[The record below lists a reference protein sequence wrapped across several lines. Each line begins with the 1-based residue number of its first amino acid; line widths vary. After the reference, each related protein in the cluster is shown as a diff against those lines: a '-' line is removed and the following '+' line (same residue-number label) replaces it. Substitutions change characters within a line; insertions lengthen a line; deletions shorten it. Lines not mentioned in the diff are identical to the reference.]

1 MTERDT
7 WKSPLE
13 GRYASKEMK
22 HLFSDDVKFSTW
34 RKLWVALAE
43 AERELGLNITDE
55 QISEMKQY
63 IYDIN
68 YDVATAREREV
79 RHDVMS
85 HVYAFGQQA
94 KSAAGIIH
102 LGATSCYVTDNTD
115 IINIREGLY
124 IIRKKLIGVIKL
136 LADSADKH
144 NDIPCLG
151 YTHYQPATPITVGR
165 REAMWLQEFVECL
178 NDLDYVISTLK
189 FLGCRGATG
198 SSSTFMDLFEGDE
211 EKVKKLDYII
221 AEKFGFKK
229 VYPISAQTYPR
240 GLDIQVTNCLSRICA
255 GAYKMAEDIRLL
267 QHDKEIEE
275 PFEKN
280 QIGSS
285 AMAYKRNPMR
295 SERICSLSRQV
306 INVAKNTADTACTQF
321 LERTLDDS
329 ANRRSALPECFLGTD
344 AVLIICANVVDGLVV
359 NEKVIEKR
367 LREELPFMATELII
381 MEAAKKGGDRQEL
394 HEHIRQHSMKAGQRI
409 KEEGLDNNLFELIAN
424 DPIFNLTMEE
434 IETVCDPKKLTGR
447 SAHQVTDYL
456 EEVVYP
462 ILEENKNLLT
472 DINTE
477 VTV

>member
-1 MTERDT
+1 MAKRDT
-7 WKSPLE
+7 WESPL

-22 HLFSDDVKFSTW
+22 YLFSDDVKFSTW

-43 AERELGLNITDE
+43 AEQELGLDIKDE

-63 IYDIN
+63 INDIN
-68 YDVATAREREV
+68 YDVATAREKEV

-136 LADSADKH
+136 LADSANKH
-144 NDIPCLG
+144 NDISCLG
-151 YTHYQPATPITVGR
+151 YTHYQAATPITVGR

-178 NDLDYVISTLK
+178 HDLDYVISTLK

-221 AEKFGFKK
+221 AEKFKFEKI
-229 VYPISAQTYPR
+229 YPISSQTYPR
-240 GLDIQVTNCLSRICA
+240 SLDTRVTQRLVCICEC
-255 GAYKMAEDIRLL
+255 AYKMANDIRLL
-267 QHDKEIEE
+267 QHDNEIEE
-275 PFEKN
+275 PFEKK

-306 INVAKNTADTACTQF
+306 INASKNTVDTACTQF

-329 ANRRSALPECFLGTD
+329 ANRRSTLPECFITTD

-359 NEKVIEKR
+359 NEKIIEKR
-367 LREELPFMATELII
+367 LLKELPFMATELII
-381 MEAAKKGGDRQEL
+381 MEAAKKGGNRQEL
-394 HEHIRQHSMKAGQRI
+394 HEHIRQHSMEAGQRV
-409 KEEGLDNNLFELIAN
+409 KQEGLENNLFELIAN
-424 DPIFNLTMEE
+424 DPIFKMTLDE
-434 IETVCDPKKLTGR
+434 IKAVCAPKKLSGR

-456 EEVVYP
+456 EEEVYP

-472 DINTE
+472 DINKE